1 MATIFM
7 PEATGSTR
15 TLLGPK
21 DYIYVNCHFEYK
33 ELSKINVHKIKLIR
47 LANVFPFFKQRHNP

>member
-7 PEATGSTR
+7 PAATGSTR

-33 ELSKINVHKIKLIR
+33 ELSKINVHKNKTST
-47 LANVFPFFKQRHNP
+47 AC